1 MPRPIPFK
9 LQAPYEPA
17 GDQPQAIQQLVDGLA
32 AGDRCQTLLGVTGS
46 GKTYTVAST
55 IARIGRPALIFA
67 PNKTLAAQLYSEF
80 KQFFPDNAVEY
91 FVSYYDYYQPEAYVP
106 ERDLFIEKDSKI
118 NEELE
123 KLRLSATRC
132 LLERRDT
139 IVVASVSCIY
149 GLGDPSS
156 YLNLSVNLATGQS
169 LDRAML
175 LRDLVAIQYT
185 RNNVAFEPGQ
195 FRVRGDV
202 IEVNSAYEDAAY
214 RIELWGD
221 EVERLSKVDP
231 LRGTVLEK
239 LDTLTVWP
247 KTHYVTPEDKLKAA
261 IREIKAELEARE
273 EELRAAGRIV
283 ELQRLHQRTI
293 YDVEMLKEM
302 GVCSGIENYSR
313 FLDGRRPGEPPHT
326 LLDYFPEDFV
336 IFVDESHVA
345 TGQLHGMYNGDRSR
359 KTTLVDYG
367 FRLPSALDN
376 RPLKFEEFEQRIKQV
391 VFVSATPG
399 DYELR
404 QSGGVVVEQVVRPT
418 GLVDPQVEVRPVGT
432 QVDDLLEEIR
442 KVVAQDERVLV
453 TVLTKKLAEQLT
465 SYYREVGV
473 KAEYLHSEI
482 DTLERVELLKNLR
495 RGVFDVLAMVG
506 TPDQLA
512 ARIKALEAEGISEVI
527 AWPFPANGLDRV
539 ELLKNLRRGV
549 FDVLI
554 GINLLREG
562 LDLPEVSLVA
572 ILDADKE
579 GFLRNAR
586 SLIQTIGRAARNVHG
601 RVILYADT
609 MTGSLRQAI
618 DETDRRRAKQVAH
631 NLAHG
636 ITPETIRKNIDDV
649 MGEALAREFI
659 NVPKEEQAAED
670 PLLYLDDKGFERGIA
685 KLEAKMQAHANR
697 MEFEEAARLR
707 DHVLKLRRERLTDVF
722 GAVPAAGPVEQ
733 P

>member
-1 MPRPIPFK
+1 MVSSRAFK
-9 LQAPYEPA
+9 LCAPYQPA
-17 GDQPQAIQQLVDGLA
+17 GDQPEAIEQLVQGIQ

-46 GKTYTVAST
+46 GKTYTMAAT
-55 IARIGRPALIFA
+55 IARLNRPALIFA
-67 PNKTLAAQLYSEF
+67 PNKTLAAQLFSEF
-80 KQFFPDNAVEY
+80 KQFFPENAVEY

-123 KLRLSATRC
+123 KLRLNATRN

-156 YLNLSVNLATGQS
+156 YLNLSVTLKVGE
-169 LDRAML
+169 LKDRSIL
-175 LRDLVAIQYT
+175 LRNLVAIQYA
-185 RNNVAFEPGQ
+185 RNQMSFEPGV

-202 IEVNSAYEDAAY
+202 VEVYPAYEDVAY
-214 RIELWGD
+214 RIELFGD
-221 EVERLSKVDP
+221 EVERLSRIDP
-231 LRGTVLEK
+231 LRGVVLER
-239 LDTLTVWP
+239 LEELTIWP
-247 KTHYVTPEDKLKAA
+247 KSHYVTPEDKLQTA
-261 IREIKAELEARE
+261 IREIKAELEIRE
-273 EELRAAGRIV
+273 NDLRAQGRIV

-293 YDVEMLKEM
+293 YDLEMLKEM

-313 FLDGRRPGEPPHT
+313 FLDGRSPGEPPHT
-326 LLDYFPEDFV
+326 LLDYFPEDYVLFM
-336 IFVDESHVA
+336 DESHVA

-376 RPLKFEEFEQRIKQV
+376 RPLQFEEFETRVRQL

-399 DYELR
+399 DYELQ

-418 GLVDPQVEVRPVGT
+418 GLVDPLVEVRPVGS

-442 KVVAQDERVLV
+442 RVTGRGERVLV

-465 SYYREVGV
+465 SYYQELGI

-482 DTLERVELLKNLR
+482 DTLQRVELLKDLR
-495 RGVFDVLAMVG
+495 RG
-506 TPDQLA
+506 T
-512 ARIKALEAEGISEVI
+512 
-527 AWPFPANGLDRV
+527 
-539 ELLKNLRRGV
+539 

-579 GFLRNAR
+579 GYLRSAR
-586 SLIQTIGRAARNVHG
+586 SLIQTIGRAARNVNG
-601 RVILYADT
+601 KALLYADV
-609 MTGSLRQAI
+609 MTGSMTQAI
-618 DETDRRRAKQVAH
+618 GETERRRAKQVAY
-631 NLAHG
+631 NETHG

-649 MGEALAREFI
+649 LGEALAREFI
-659 NVPKEEQAAED
+659 PVPREDVAEE
-670 PLLYLDDKGFERGIA
+670 PILYLDDPGFERELA
-685 KLEAKMQAHANR
+685 KLELQMRAHAGR
-697 MEFEEAARLR
+697 MEFEQAAAIR
-707 DHVLKLRRERLTDVF
+707 DRVLKLRRERLIDA
-722 GAVPAAGPVEQ
+722 AVPSKASP
-733 P
+733 

>member
-1 MPRPIPFK
+1 MVRARAFK
-9 LQAPYEPA
+9 LCAPYEPA
-17 GDQPQAIQQLVDGLA
+17 GDQPEAIAQLVQGIE

-46 GKTYTVAST
+46 GKTYTIAST
-55 IARIGRPALIFA
+55 IARLNRPALIFA
-67 PNKTLAAQLYSEF
+67 PNKTLAAQLFSEF
-80 KQFFPDNAVEY
+80 KQFFPENAVEY

-123 KLRLSATRC
+123 KLRLNATRN

-156 YLNLSVNLATGQS
+156 YLNLSVTLKVGGTR
-169 LDRAML
+169 DRALL
-175 LRDLVAIQYT
+175 LRDLVAIQYV
-185 RNNVAFEPGQ
+185 RNQMSFEPGV

-202 IEVNSAYEDAAY
+202 VEVYPAYEDMAY
-214 RIELWGD
+214 RIELFGD
-221 EVERLSKVDP
+221 EIERLSRIDP
-231 LRGTVLEK
+231 LRGVVLEK
-239 LDTLTVWP
+239 LEELTIWP
-247 KTHYVTPEDKLKAA
+247 KSHYVTPEDKLQSA
-261 IREIKAELEARE
+261 IRGIKAELEDRE
-273 EELRAAGRIV
+273 NELRGQGRIV

-293 YDVEMLKEM
+293 YDLEMLKEM

-313 FLDGRRPGEPPHT
+313 FLDGRSPGEPPHT

-336 IFVDESHVA
+336 LFMDESHVA

-376 RPLKFEEFEQRIKQV
+376 RPLRFEEFETRVRQL

-399 DYELR
+399 DYELQ

-418 GLVDPQVEVRPVGT
+418 GLVDPLVEVRPVGS

-442 KVVAQDERVLV
+442 RVTARGERVLV

-465 SYYREVGV
+465 SYYQELGI

-482 DTLERVELLKNLR
+482 DTLQRVELLKDLR
-495 RGVFDVLAMVG
+495 RGTFDVLV
-506 TPDQLA
+506 
-512 ARIKALEAEGISEVI
+512 
-527 AWPFPANGLDRV
+527 
-539 ELLKNLRRGV
+539 
-549 FDVLI
+549 

-579 GFLRNAR
+579 GFLRNTR
-586 SLIQTIGRAARNVHG
+586 SLIQTIGRAARNVNG
-601 RVILYADT
+601 KAILYADV
-609 MTGSLRQAI
+609 MTGSMTQAI
-618 DETDRRRAKQVAH
+618 GETERRRAKQVAY
-631 NLAHG
+631 NAAHG

-649 MGEALAREFI
+649 LGEALAREFVP
-659 NVPKEEQAAED
+659 VPKEKVAEE
-670 PLLYLDDKGFERGIA
+670 PILYLDDAGFERELA
-685 KLEAKMQAHANR
+685 KLERQMRDHAGR
-697 MEFEEAARLR
+697 MEFELAAGIR
-707 DHVLKLRRERLTDVF
+707 DRVLKLRRERLVDA
-722 GAVPAAGPVEQ
+722 AVPTKVP
-733 P
+733 

>member
-1 MPRPIPFK
+1 MPRAIPFK
-9 LQAPYEPA
+9 LHAPYQPA
-17 GDQPQAIQQLVDGLA
+17 GDQPEAIAQLVEGLER
-32 AGDRCQTLLGVTGS
+32 GDPCQTLLGVTGS
-46 GKTYTVAST
+46 GKTYTMAST

-67 PNKTLAAQLYSEF
+67 PNKTLAAQLFSEF
-80 KQFFPDNAVEY
+80 KLFFPENAVEY

-106 ERDLFIEKDSKI
+106 ERDLFIDKDAKI

-156 YLNLSVNLATGQS
+156 YLNLSVTLKPGQTI
-169 LDRAML
+169 DRAML
-175 LRDLVAIQYT
+175 LRDLVAIQYQ
-185 RNNVAFEPGQ
+185 RNHLSFEPGV

-202 IEVNSAYEDAAY
+202 VEVYPAYEDVAY

-221 EVERLSKVDP
+221 EVERLSKIDP
-231 LRGTVLEK
+231 LRGVVIEK
-239 LDTLTVWP
+239 LDELTIWP
-247 KTHYVTPEDKLKAA
+247 KTHYVTPEDKLQAA
-261 IREIKAELEARE
+261 IRDIKVELEARE
-273 EELRAAGRIV
+273 NVFRAEGKIV
-283 ELQRLHQRTI
+283 ELQRLHQRVI
-293 YDVEMLKEM
+293 YDVEMMKEM
-302 GVCSGIENYSR
+302 GYCSGIENYSR
-313 FLDGRRPGEPPHT
+313 FLDGRKPGEPPHT

-336 IFVDESHVA
+336 VFMDESHVA

-376 RPLKFEEFEQRIKQV
+376 RPLKFEEFERRVKQV

-399 DYELR
+399 NYELE

-418 GLVDPQVEVRPVGT
+418 GLVDPLVEVRPVGT

-442 KVVAQDERVLV
+442 KVVAQGERVLV

-465 SYYREVGV
+465 AYYQELGV

-482 DTLERVELLKNLR
+482 DTLE
-495 RGVFDVLAMVG
+495 
-506 TPDQLA
+506 
-512 ARIKALEAEGISEVI
+512 
-527 AWPFPANGLDRV
+527 RV

-579 GFLRNAR
+579 GFLRNNR

-601 RVILYADT
+601 KAILYADV
-609 MTGSLRQAI
+609 MTGSMQQAI
-618 DETDRRRAKQVAH
+618 GETERRRQKQLLH
-631 NLAHG
+631 NAEHG
-636 ITPETIRKNIDDV
+636 ITPETVKRNLDDV

-659 NVPKEEQAAED
+659 NVVMEEVAAEE
-670 PLLYLDDKGFERGIA
+670 PLLYLEEKAFEREAA
-685 KLEAKMQAHANR
+685 KLEKR
-697 MEFEEAARLR
+697 MKELASQMKFEDAAELR
-707 DHVLKLRRERLTDVF
+707 DRILRVRRERLTS
-722 GAVPAAGPVEQ
+722 AT
-733 P
+733 